1 MTEWIVS
8 SSVLI
13 LVVVLLRFL
22 LRGKIRLKLQY
33 GLWALVLARLLVP
46 VSFGSTAI
54 SLENRLEET
63 PVVQQFAM
71 AEQVEHFTYHA
82 DGTATGYYT
91 FEPVLDHTDYPVEV
105 KPVPQEFTQQEA
117 LQITSIRSA
126 GKWLKWIWIAGM
138 AVMGAVFLVSNL
150 RFFRQLR
157 RSRQL
162 LTRQKLPVYVTGAVD
177 TPCLFGL
184 FRPAIYLTPEVAED
198 DRHREY
204 AIAHEQTHYT
214 HWDMVWSA
222 LRCVALAL
230 HWYNP
235 LVWWAA
241 VLSREDGELAC
252 DEQTI
257 ARLGEE
263 NRAEYGRV
271 LIDLTCRKRGDLLH
285 TATMM
290 TGSSKSLKE
299 RIALIAKKPKMAVY
313 TLIAVLLIAAVA
325 VGCTFTGGKDPAA
338 DTEPTEDV
346 QLPTA
351 LEEDGQVIMP
361 TGVPE
366 DEPPQNANPL
376 TQEEMD
382 ALNARFQPAEG
393 EANAEFQAVYAAIYG
408 GDYTSPALPMGSF
421 LCRAMG
427 TEVTDAEEL
436 AALPWNPA
444 QGIWKITGQQ
454 LNDLLETCF
463 NTSLDRIEK
472 QDMEAVYYREDTDTY
487 YYRPIPVQM
496 EKVWVTEGYRDTVNV
511 IYLDV
516 YVQPAGRAFPYWCRV
531 VMVPDAQGQYHI
543 HSVKDI
549 PYKPA
554 EPADPTIEYKE
565 ALPEEIT
572 GTPLTE
578 EELSAFTEL
587 FTRKDN
593 EDNCYNALLAMEF
606 LRPVDI
612 NTNWLFGGALHPY
625 LELTDAD
632 EAFLNSLS
640 WYVPNTLDVFKIP
653 VSYMEDILNNYL
665 GVSLADVNQH
675 YLDSMHYFAGSDCY
689 FGGGGGALGA
699 DNFAMIDGK
708 RESDG
713 TVWLLSRT
721 PAKAQANTDS
731 LKILCLKP
739 QPDNEVAPYRV
750 ESCQWLMYLGKPYP
764 MEFGSGKYIP
774 YIYTGEPVTIEG
786 KVVEGNHREGFLYAY
801 DLEKE
806 TYFQIGW
813 APVHSFCGGQEG
825 YLYFVVQDQSQ
836 IIRYSYAGE
845 RMELV
850 YTSDKKIIGVSYA
863 QDNYLIVY
871 DELGTYTYDM
881 TTGTI
886 RPPSTELSADAHN
899 LPGTPLEKAELM
911 EFDKLFSYPGTVEQ
925 IENNE
930 HWYNVILACGSDTF
944 GGFTNPENINLRALF
959 NGGFWENGDHL
970 SFTKEE
976 EAFIESEK
984 MHHEAPILKR
994 PIEKM
999 DQVLRS
1005 CLGISFEQSNKVGLE
1020 HEKYFPETETYFGY
1034 SSGAIMASD
1043 FAMWHGSREADGT
1056 VHLICVVN
1064 RYTRETVR
1072 LTLQP
1077 TPKGAAQPYYVLSC
1091 YEVAPCR

>member
-91 FEPVLDHTDYPVEV
+91 FAPVLDHTDQPVEA
-105 KPVPQEFTQQEA
+105 KPVPQQFTRQEA

-126 GKWLKWIWIAGM
+126 GKWLKWIWIAGI

-162 LTRQKLPVYVTGAVD
+162 LTRKKLPVYVTGAVD

-184 FRPAIYLTPEVAED
+184 FRPAIYLTSEVAED

-290 TGSSKSLKE
+290 TGSGKSLKE
-299 RIALIAKKPKMAVY
+299 RITLIAKKPKMAFY
-313 TLIAVLLIAAVA
+313 TLIAVILIAAVA

-366 DEPPQNANPL
+366 DEPPQNATPL

-382 ALNARFQPAEG
+382 ALNARFQPVDG
-393 EANAEFQAVYAAIYG
+393 QANAEFQAVYAAIYG
-408 GDYTSPALPMGSF
+408 GDYINPALPMGSF
-421 LCRAMG
+421 LCRGMG
-427 TEVTDAEEL
+427 TEVTDQQEL
-436 AALPWNPA
+436 DALPWNPA
-444 QGIWKITGQQ
+444 QGIWKITGEQ
-454 LNDLLETCF
+454 LGDLLETCF
-463 NTSLDRIEK
+463 NTTLDKTEK
-472 QDMEAVYYREDTDTY
+472 QDMDSVYYREDTDTY
-487 YYRPIPVQM
+487 YYRPIPVQI

-554 EPADPTIEYKE
+554 EPTDPTIEYKE

-587 FTRKDN
+587 FTREDG
-593 EDNCYNALLAMEF
+593 EDNCYNVLLASEF

-612 NTNWLFGGALHPY
+612 NTRELFVGGLHPY

-632 EAFLNSLS
+632 KAFLYSV
-640 WYVPNTLDVFKIP
+640 WGYDPNEGGDVFKIP
-653 VSYMEDILNNYL
+653 VSYMEEVLNNYL
-665 GVSLADVNQH
+665 GVSLDNVNRH
-675 YLDSMHYFAGSDCY
+675 YLDSMAYFADGDCY

-699 DNFAMIDGK
+699 DNFTMIDGK
-708 RESDG
+708 RQSDG

-721 PAKAQANTDS
+721 PAKAQANTQS
-731 LKILCLKP
+731 LKLLCLKP
-739 QPDNEVAPYRV
+739 QPDNEIAPYRV
-750 ESCQWLMYLGKPYP
+750 ESCQWLMYLGKDYPTEVDDNKYVPYL
-764 MEFGSGKYIP
+764 
-774 YIYTGEPVTIEG
+774 YTGSPVTIDG
-786 KVVEGNHREGFLYAY
+786 KLMGGHHNKNYLYAY
-801 DLEKE
+801 HTE
-806 TYFQIGW
+806 TGEHLQISK
-813 APVHSFCGGQEG
+813 APIHSFSTGQDG
-825 YLYFVVQDQSQ
+825 YLYFVVEDQSQ
-836 IIRYSYAGE
+836 IVRYSYAGE
-845 RMELV
+845 RMQLV
-850 YTSDKKIIGVSYA
+850 YAPGAKINSVAYAGNNKLLVEEEDTSV
-863 QDNYLIVY
+863 L
-871 DELGTYTYDM
+871 YDM
-881 TTGTI
+881 TTGIPLRLPSVEQMNAVTNKGRNI
-886 RPPSTELSADAHN
+886 FLFHYPPTGEVMDGGYEGQPYNTEGMQVGHVYIVEDGVNYDISGVPVSEDTADFTNGYVYFVREDDLKKVWRTDLRGQN
-899 LPGTPLEKAELM
+899 LTLVYESQHGDITFLMQAAGRLGIIEDGKRAVYYEPATQKRTVLLEAYEI
-911 EFDKLFSYPGTVEQ
+911 ELFSYEPAFVKMYWRGRLNESDQPGLLGDDAYYYYFITDTYEIFDYTEGWIAVTPEQ
-925 IENNE
+925 
-930 HWYNVILACGSDTF
+930 
-944 GGFTNPENINLRALF
+944 
-959 NGGFWENGDHL
+959 
-970 SFTKEE
+970 
-976 EAFIESEK
+976 
-984 MHHEAPILKR
+984 
-994 PIEKM
+994 
-999 DQVLRS
+999 
-1005 CLGISFEQSNKVGLE
+1005 
-1020 HEKYFPETETYFGY
+1020 
-1034 SSGAIMASD
+1034 
-1043 FAMWHGSREADGT
+1043 
-1056 VHLICVVN
+1056 
-1064 RYTRETVR
+1064 
-1072 LTLQP
+1072 
-1077 TPKGAAQPYYVLSC
+1077 
-1091 YEVAPCR
+1091 